1 MPEGD
6 TVFAAAARL
15 RAALDGQRLTRT
27 QFRIPSLA
35 TADLTGRTVTSVRSV
50 GKHLLIDVG
59 GSDDDDSG
67 LARVSLHSHLK
78 MEGAW
83 HVHPI
88 GTKWRRPGYQA
99 RVVLRTATH
108 EAVGFDL
115 GILELTETPDQDLAY
130 LGPDLLSAEWEPT
143 EAIRRIE
150 ARADEPIGTAL
161 LDQRLVA
168 GIGNVY
174 RSELCF
180 LRRVLPTRPVREV
193 DVTAMVDLA
202 RRVLWANRLRTARTT
217 TGQTAPNAR
226 MWVYGRRG
234 QLCRRCG
241 STIER
246 DQLGSIGEDRV
257 IYFCRQCQS

>member
-6 TVFAAAARL
+6 TVFATAARL
-15 RAALDGQRLTRT
+15 RAALDGRRLEWT
-27 QFRIPSLA
+27 QFRVPSLA
-35 TADLTGRTVTSVRSV
+35 TVDLTGRTVGSVRSV

-59 GSDDDDSG
+59 GPDDDQPDAGGAS
-67 LARVSLHSHLK
+67 VHSHLK

-88 GTKWRRPGYQA
+88 GTRWRRPGYQA
-99 RVVLRTATH
+99 RIVLRTATH

-115 GILELTETPDQDLAY
+115 GILELTDSPDADLAY
-130 LGPDLLSAEWEPT
+130 LGPDLLAEDWEPT
-143 EAIRRIE
+143 EAIGRIE
-150 ARADEPIGTAL
+150 ARPDEPIGLAL

-174 RSELCF
+174 RSEICF
-180 LRRVLPTRPVREV
+180 LRKVLPTRPVRDV
-193 DVTAMVDLA
+193 DVPGVVDLS
-202 RRVLWANRLRTARTT
+202 RRLLWANRLRTARTT
-217 TGQTAPNAR
+217 TGQSAPNAR

-241 STIER
+241 SPIER

-257 IYFCRQCQS
+257 IYFCPHCQT